1 MKSIR
6 FYLIILLV
14 YTATIA
20 EGSYKSRIYQ
30 AYINDNM
37 YQWQKVID
45 EMEAKPS
52 KSDEFVLEL
61 VNYQYGYI
69 GYSLGTGK
77 EDIAEKYLELAE
89 NNVDY
94 LIEESY
100 ALSMAYAYQSA
111 FYGYRIALNNFK
123 ATFLGPKS
131 KKYALSAI
139 QHNNRNPLGY
149 VQEGNILFFTPATF
163 GGSKSEA
170 VKNYQKA
177 LGLME
182 ENQTELVNDW
192 NYLNILMLVA
202 DAFIALENY
211 DQAEY
216 YFKKILLTEPD
227 FLFVKHELY
236 PEFLKKVD
244 GVS

>member
-1 MKSIR
+1 MKGIK
-6 FYLIILLV
+6 YYIIILLV
-14 YTATIA
+14 FSATIA
-20 EGSYKSRIYQ
+20 KGSYKSRIYQ

-52 KSDEFVLEL
+52 KSNEFVLEL

-69 GYSLGTGK
+69 GYCLGTGK
-77 EDIAEKYLELAE
+77 EDSAEKYLELAE
-89 NNVDY
+89 DNVEY
-94 LIEESY
+94 LIDESY
-100 ALSMAYAYQSA
+100 ALSMTYAYQSA
-111 FYGYRIALNNFK
+111 FYGYKIALNNFK

-139 QHNNRNPLGY
+139 QHNNRNPLAY
-149 VQEGNILFFTPATF
+149 IQEGNILFYTPITF

-182 ENQTELVNDW
+182 ENQKELVNDW

-202 DAFIALENY
+202 DAYIALEKY

-216 YFKKILLTEPD
+216 YYKKILLTEPD
-227 FLFVKHELY
+227 FLYVKHKVY
-236 PEFLKKVD
+236 PEFLRKLNEF
-244 GVS
+244 S